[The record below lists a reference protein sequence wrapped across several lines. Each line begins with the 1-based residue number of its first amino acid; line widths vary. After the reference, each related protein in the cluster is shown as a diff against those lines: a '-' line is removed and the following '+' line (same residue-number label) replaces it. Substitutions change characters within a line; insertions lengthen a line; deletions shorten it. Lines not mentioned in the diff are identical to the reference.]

1 MEETINQRIKNFRRR
16 LNYTQEQIAL
26 KMGMKPS
33 TYSQMERCGKISS
46 ERITKLAQILET
58 DAVTL
63 LYGEKQNIT
72 NFVEPIEPKVEK
84 PLVIP
89 NLTSNDL
96 TAREAALVKMFKN
109 ISEPNKTLIYEFV
122 FKLFQIKDLKE
133 VIKIMNLEN

>member
-89 NLTSNDL
+89 TLTSNDL